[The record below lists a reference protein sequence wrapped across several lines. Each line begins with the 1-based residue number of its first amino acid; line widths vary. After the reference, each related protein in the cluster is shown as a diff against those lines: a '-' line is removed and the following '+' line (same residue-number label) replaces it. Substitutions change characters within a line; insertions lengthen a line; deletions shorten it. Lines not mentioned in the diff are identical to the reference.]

1 MEQEWN
7 TQKQNERRNR
17 RKKRRRKKL
26 LARAVIIGL
35 AGICVFQA
43 MIILERGLYLKESE
57 VLSVPSH
64 RAKIAFL
71 EDLIEREY
79 LEEVDEE
86 ELAEGMYA
94 GLLYGLGD
102 PYSRYYT
109 AEEYEQEME
118 QTDGEYVGI
127 GVLMQL
133 LEDGSIQIA
142 ECYKGSPGEEAGIQQ
157 GDILTAVNGKSVE
170 GMELAE
176 VSSMIKDS
184 EQDSVTVTVIHKNTS
199 EPVDLAVPI
208 RDVELTY
215 VFHEMLEDKVGYI
228 QITQFTGVTYK
239 QYQAAFDEL
248 KEQGME
254 RLVID
259 LRENPGGLVTS
270 VCDILEQILP
280 EGIIVYTED
289 KNGNREEKLCDGKHP
304 LDMPLAVLVNENSA
318 SASEIFAGAVQD
330 YKVGTIVGTTTY
342 GKGIVQTIHPINDG
356 SAVKLTVA
364 KYYTP
369 NGNYIHEKGITPDV
383 EVPLDENLRNL
394 DEVPKE
400 QDNQLQKAIEIVKN
414 K

>member
-7 TQKQNERRNR
+7 TQKQKERKIR
-17 RKKRRRKKL
+17 RKKRRRKKFIT
-26 LARAVIIGL
+26 RAVILGL
-35 AGICVFQA
+35 TGLCVFQG
-43 MIILERGLYLKESE
+43 MIILERGLYIKESE
-57 VLSVPSH
+57 VLSTPSH

-79 LEEVDEE
+79 LEEINEE

-118 QTDGEYVGI
+118 QTDGEYIGI

-133 LEDGSIQIA
+133 LEDGSVQIA
-142 ECYKGSPGEEAGIQQ
+142 ECYKGSPGEEAGILA

-176 VSSMIKDS
+176 VSSMIKNS

-199 EPVDLAVPI
+199 EPVELTVSI

-215 VFHEMLEDKVGYI
+215 VFHEMLEEQVGYI

-239 QYQAAFDEL
+239 QYQEAFDDL

-270 VCDILEQILP
+270 VCDVLEQILP

-289 KNGNREEKLCDGKHP
+289 KNGNREEKSCDGKHP

-330 YKVGTIVGTTTY
+330 YEVGTIVGTTTY

-369 NGNYIHEKGITPDV
+369 KGNYIHEKGITPDV

-400 QDNQLQKAIEIVKN
+400 QDNQLQEAIKIVRN